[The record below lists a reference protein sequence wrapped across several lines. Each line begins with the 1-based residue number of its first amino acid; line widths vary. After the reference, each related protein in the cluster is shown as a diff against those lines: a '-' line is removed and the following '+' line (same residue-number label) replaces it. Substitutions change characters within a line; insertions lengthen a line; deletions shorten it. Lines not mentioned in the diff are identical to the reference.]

1 MFSFQ
6 PVPNPVEGQDV
17 DVDVC
22 SFVALAGITLEC
34 NVSIEVMVID
44 TNEAGVQMI
53 CSCVQQLCNNYYTCT
68 KSHFD

>member
-44 TNEAGVQMI
+44 TDEAGV
-53 CSCVQQLCNNYYTCT
+53 
-68 KSHFD
+68 